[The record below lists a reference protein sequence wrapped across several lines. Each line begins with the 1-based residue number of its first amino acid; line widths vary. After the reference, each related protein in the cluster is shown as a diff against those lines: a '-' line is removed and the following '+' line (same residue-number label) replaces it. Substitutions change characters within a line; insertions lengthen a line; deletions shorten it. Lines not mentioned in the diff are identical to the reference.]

1 MKKYLPRIVDEILSF
16 KLRSKGAVWIRGPK
30 WCGKSTTA
38 EKFAKTCL
46 YMQDEDTREQNV
58 ALARI
63 SPSKFLQ
70 GETPMLIDEWQ
81 VIPFIWNQIRRE
93 VDRRDEFGQ
102 FILTGSRLPREEDEI
117 ESDQHSG
124 TGRITNLVMRPMTLF
139 ESGESNGQISIG
151 QLFKGYNPEP
161 CRCENTLDDY
171 AFLTARGGWPKAVG
185 CARDVALQQAIDYYD
200 GIVNSDITEAD
211 EFRKNLTGL
220 SC

>member
-38 EKFAKTCL
+38 EKFAKTCI

-93 VDRRDEFGQ
+93 VDRRDEF
-102 FILTGSRLPREEDEI
+102 
-117 ESDQHSG
+117 
-124 TGRITNLVMRPMTLF
+124 
-139 ESGESNGQISIG
+139 
-151 QLFKGYNPEP
+151 
-161 CRCENTLDDY
+161 
-171 AFLTARGGWPKAVG
+171 
-185 CARDVALQQAIDYYD
+185 
-200 GIVNSDITEAD
+200 
-211 EFRKNLTGL
+211 
-220 SC
+220 